1 MLALMK
7 ITRDSISKA
16 VFGLL
21 ESGARKATVYLAPD
35 VVVTA
40 THQRKPDKRSKSQT
54 IILTY
59 GKPNYRGRLFVK
71 ACQKSGEPF
80 PVRKLQLK
88 FWPK

>member
-1 MLALMK
+1 MK
-7 ITRDSISKA
+7 ITRDSISKT

-21 ESGARKATVYLAPD
+21 ETGARKASFFLDEDT
-35 VVVTA
+35 VVTA
-40 THQRKPDKRSKSQT
+40 THQHKPDKRTKSNT

-71 ACQKSGEPF
+71 ACKKAGEPF
-80 PVRKLQLK
+80 PVKKLQLK